1 MMGLSNFYLE
11 KMGFVQIPNGT
22 KIEARFKSLNIYEIR
37 GIVLNNKLPFLPGNI
52 KQETDVLSVSIGDS
66 VNAVCQALIGDVFT
80 EDENKWRQNNKT
92 NPPYLLVLTTV
103 PESVSCNSGYWKHE
117 DGKIFTYDC
126 FTNAREALK
135 KFEKERVATFVTSLS
150 AGLSAT
156 GHPVAFIPI
165 EREAFGITMDNKT
178 LHDFRDIGTGEL
190 TVSTAITTD
199 ILTSGIEAAFSAC
212 LELHPN
218 VGYFFD
224 LATREKDVLKKFLYY
239 YLVIEI
245 HTHNEFKKIDY
256 SLSFENLKV
265 SERIGSS
272 AVQFFVTYQ
281 EAKNLSQRFIWC
293 LLLRWVEVS
302 EKDFIQFRE
311 IKGFRDHIYHGEE
324 VPERTLPVNQARQ
337 LALKILRRGNQLPE
351 SVFDVRCS

>member
-1 MMGLSNFYLE
+1 MMGLSNFSLE
-11 KMGFVQIPNGT
+11 KMGFVRIPDGT
-22 KIEARFKSLNIYEIR
+22 KIEARFKSLSIYEIR
-37 GIVLNNKLPFLPGNI
+37 GISLNNKLPFFPDKI
-52 KQETDVLSVSIGDS
+52 KHETDVLSVSIGNS

-117 DGKIFTYDC
+117 DGKIFTYGC

-135 KFEKERVATFVTSLS
+135 KFEKERAATFVTSLS
-150 AGLSAT
+150 AGLST
-156 GHPVAFIPI
+156 PEHPVAFIPI
-165 EREAFGITMDNKT
+165 EREVFGVTTDNEI
-178 LHDFRDIGTGEL
+178 LHDFRVIGTGEL
-190 TVSTAITTD
+190 TVSTAISAD
-199 ILTSGIEAAFSAC
+199 ILASSIEAAFSAC
-212 LELHPN
+212 LEFHPN

-245 HTHNEFKKIDY
+245 HTHKEFKKIDY
-256 SLSFENLKV
+256 PLSFVV
-265 SERIGSS
+265 SERIGST
-272 AVQFFVTYQ
+272 AMQFFVEYQ

-293 LLLRWVEVS
+293 SLLRWVEVG

-311 IKGFRDHIYHGEE
+311 IKEFRDHIYHGEE
-324 VPERTLPVNQARQ
+324 VPEGTLPVNQARQ
-337 LALKILRRGNQLPE
+337 LALKILRRGNQL
-351 SVFDVRCS
+351 